1 MLVRLLILLIF
12 LIIAF
17 GYLGAKISVYTEN
30 FKHSYIF
37 WALYIVTIVT
47 VIEIIFCIMMYVKY
61 RTKDG
66 EIGPRGFDGY
76 PGQQGDDGKCNQNT
90 CRLDLITLMIVKKLE
105 DRFVRKL
112 TEEEITEIHN
122 RVIEKNNIIYSTNP
136 SNKMTYTK
144 LKEIN
149 DEITYDIEILNNMDY
164 ILVND
169 LTKTPPEKVLNSNI
183 ETIINKIQ

>member
-37 WALYIVTIVT
+37 WVLYIVTIIT
-47 VIEIIFCIMMYVKY
+47 VIEIIFCVMMYMKY

-76 PGQQGDDGKCNQNT
+76 PGQQGDDGKCNQSK
-90 CRLDLITLMIVKKLE
+90 CRIDLITLMIVKKLE

-112 TEEEITEIHN
+112 TEAEITEIYDYVN
-122 RVIEKNNIIYSTNP
+122 SNDSKIYKKNGGND
-136 SNKMTYTK
+136 MTYTQ
-144 LKEIN
+144 LKQLD
-149 DEITYDIEILNNMDY
+149 DEITYNIEILDNMDS
-164 ILVND
+164 ILKD
-169 LTKTPPEKVLNSNI
+169 NSFKN
-183 ETIINKIQ
+183 TINTIFGKI

>member
-17 GYLGAKISVYTEN
+17 GYLGAKISVYTEK

-37 WALYIVTIVT
+37 WALYIVTIIT
-47 VIEIIFCIMMYVKY
+47 VIEIIFCVMMYMKY

-76 PGQQGDDGKCNQNT
+76 PGQQGDDGKCNQGN
-90 CRLDLITLMIVKKLE
+90 CRIDLITLMIVKKLE

-112 TEEEITEIHN
+112 NEGEITKIHEG
-122 RVIEKNNIIYSTNP
+122 VELKENIIYKKIGNS
-136 SNKMTYTK
+136 SNMTYTQ
-144 LKEIN
+144 LKQLD
-149 DEITYDIEILNNMDY
+149 DEITYNIEILDNLD
-164 ILVND
+164 ID
-169 LTKTPPEKVLNSNI
+169 TFK
-183 ETIINKIQ
+183 ETIDTIFEKI

>member
-37 WALYIVTIVT
+37 WVLYIVTIIT
-47 VIEIIFCIMMYVKY
+47 VIEIIFCVMMYMKY

-76 PGQQGDDGKCNQNT
+76 PGQQGDDGKCNQGK
-90 CRLDLITLMIVKKLE
+90 CRIDLITLMIVKKLE

-112 TEEEITEIHN
+112 TKADIKKIYN
-122 RVIEKNNIIYSTNP
+122 YVNSKKKKIYKKKNVGND
-136 SNKMTYTK
+136 MTYTQ
-144 LKEIN
+144 LKQL
-149 DEITYDIEILNNMDY
+149 DDKITYDIEILDNMNSILDENNDNG
-164 ILVND
+164 L
-169 LTKTPPEKVLNSNI
+169 KTEITDIIDNI
-183 ETIINKIQ
+183 K

>member
-1 MLVRLLILLIF
+1 MLTRLLILLIF

-17 GYLGAKISVYTEN
+17 GYLGAKISVKTEN

-76 PGQQGDDGKCNQNT
+76 PGQQGDDGKCDQGK
-90 CRLDLITLMIVKKLE
+90 CRIDLITLMIVKKLE
-105 DRFVRKL
+105 DRFVMKL
-112 TEEEITEIHN
+112 TEAEITKIHGEVEN
-122 RVIEKNNIIYSTNP
+122 KKNI
-136 SNKMTYTK
+136 NKMTYTQ
-144 LKEIN
+144 LKQI
-149 DEITYDIEILNNMDY
+149 DDDITYQIEVTDDSTLEGRIDTNGY
-164 ILVND
+164 ITA
-169 LTKTPPEKVLNSNI
+169 LTD
-183 ETIINKIQ
+183 KIQIQQ

>member
-17 GYLGAKISVYTEN
+17 GYLGAKISVYTEK

-47 VIEIIFCIMMYVKY
+47 VIEIIFCVMMYMKY

-76 PGQQGDDGKCNQNT
+76 PGQQGDDGKCNQSK
-90 CRLDLITLMIVKKLE
+90 CRIDLITLMIVKKLE

-112 TEEEITEIHN
+112 TEGEITKIHEG
-122 RVIEKNNIIYSTNP
+122 VDEKKSQIYKENG
-136 SNKMTYTK
+136 SNMTYTQ
-144 LKEIN
+144 LKQL
-149 DEITYDIEILNNMDY
+149 DDKITYDIEMLNNMDS
-164 ILVND
+164 ILVNNNLKND
-169 LTKTPPEKVLNSNI
+169 ITN
-183 ETIINKIQ
+183 IINNIG

>member
-17 GYLGAKISVYTEN
+17 GYLGAKISVYTEK

-47 VIEIIFCIMMYVKY
+47 VIEIIFCVMMYMKY

-76 PGQQGDDGKCNQNT
+76 PGQQGDDGKCNQSK
-90 CRLDLITLMIVKKLE
+90 CRIDLITLMIVKKLE

-112 TEEEITEIHN
+112 TEAE
-122 RVIEKNNIIYSTNP
+122 IEKIY
-136 SNKMTYTK
+136 
-144 LKEIN
+144 
-149 DEITYDIEILNNMDY
+149 DY
-164 ILVND
+164 INADSNSINQIYVLYFRKPFFLILLL
-169 LTKTPPEKVLNSNI
+169 LTI
-183 ETIINKIQ
+183 

>member
-37 WALYIVTIVT
+37 WGLYIVTIIT

-61 RTKDG
+61 RTKEG

-76 PGQQGDDGKCNQNT
+76 PGQQGDDGKCNQKR
-90 CRLDLITLMIVKKLE
+90 CRVDLITLMLVRKLE
-105 DRFVRKL
+105 DKLSIKL
-112 TEEEITEIHN
+112 TETEIRKIFN
-122 RVIEKNNIIYSTNP
+122 YIYIDNNKKNKIDNMKYKELKKLDNDITYQIEVSNELNNI
-136 SNKMTYTK
+136 
-144 LKEIN
+144 LN
-149 DEITYDIEILNNMDY
+149 DDN
-164 ILVND
+164 ND
-169 LTKTPPEKVLNSNI
+169 LNDKIKNI
-183 ETIINKIQ
+183 IDIIQ